1 MKKFTNIS
9 KYFFFPLFHTY
20 IITLTRKKNISCII
34 KQGRFLF
41 KFFELEFLTSRCSL
55 SINA

>member
-1 MKKFTNIS
+1 MKKFTNIP
-9 KYFFFPLFHTY
+9 KYFFFPTY